1 VEGREREWVT
11 EEGSREG
18 RGAEKGGE
26 QFILEINRERD
37 FESRDSKKKKK
48 LERRTRSQWMKS
60 DPLVILNS

>member
-37 FESRDSKKKKK
+37 FESRDSKKKKNWRG
-48 LERRTRSQWMKS
+48 EPGR
-60 DPLVILNS
+60 NG